1 METPIEKYTKEHSS
15 IPNKALDW
23 VEKQTN
29 IKTNYPRML
38 SGRITGELLTLI
50 AKMIN
55 AHHILEIG
63 CFTGYSTICLAE
75 GIIGEGYVDSLE
87 INDELES
94 LIRQGWEKAGISN
107 KARLH
112 IGDAIESINNF
123 VKEKR
128 TFDMIYIDANKREY
142 LAYYKAVMP
151 LLKSGGVIIA
161 DDTMLGGKVYDTPL
175 STDKQTRGLLEFNDY
190 VINDPGVELV
200 MLPLRDGLSIIR
212 KK

>member
-1 METPIEKYTKEHSS
+1 MESPIEKYIKEHSS

-50 AKMIN
+50 AKMIH

-75 GIIGEGYVDSLE
+75 GIMGEGHVDSLE
-87 INDELES
+87 INDELEK
-94 LIRQGWEKAGISN
+94 LILEGWKKAGISN

-112 IGDAIESINNF
+112 IGDALESIKKF
-123 VKEKR
+123 TCEKLI
-128 TFDMIYIDANKREY
+128 FDMVYIDANKREY
-142 LAYYKAVMP
+142 LTYYKATIP
-151 LLKSGGVIIA
+151 LLKSGGIIIA

-175 STDKQTRGLLEFNDY
+175 TSDKQTRGLIEFNDY
-190 VINDPGVELV
+190 IINDPTVESV

>member
-1 METPIEKYTKEHSS
+1 M
-15 IPNKALDW
+15 
-23 VEKQTN
+23 
-29 IKTNYPRML
+29 
-38 SGRITGELLTLI
+38 
-50 AKMIN
+50 
-55 AHHILEIG
+55 
-63 CFTGYSTICLAE
+63 
-75 GIIGEGYVDSLE
+75 DSLE